1 MSEGREGTTRGMP
14 TVSFLEVD
22 GKVLSGEEFEEYC
35 KDHGLCRRCAR
46 VKTHKRSLKLFGR
59 GKKWEPLTVHDD
71 ENGEY
76 TVYKG
81 YCLQPTCYTIGQA
94 KRLLGES
101 GNRRSS
107 RRTRMTKKFKNRRG
121 RKKRNP
127 ETGSVMSGDSGDDD
141 DDDNKS
147 VSSFMSGLG
156 SILSGASFRGSKS
169 SRNKSR
175 LSSASSS
182 ASSVSSY
189 DFSDDDTID
198 SAMTPMP
205 VTLLDG
211 EVSPIVKHRVEQLE
225 HDYFTVMDLSKVELR
240 EVDIDAIVAALLKAK
255 TLEAVVMDKCKLK
268 DDDLEKVC
276 AALIEAGLTNIKRL
290 SLRQNSLGNQG
301 AASFYKLLE
310 TSTTLEILDLSEN
323 SISSRGACSV
333 IAAFQKNPS
342 PAIKTLNLAQNEI
355 WDMDDGS
362 FLKNN
367 TTLKTFNLDG
377 NFMHDEGAEQIA
389 TAIASNPKS
398 VIERL
403 YLGWNGIADDGA
415 SALAKMM
422 ETNSTLQVLGLAEN
436 DISNTGAR
444 AILSALAVNTS
455 VREISGLYHNQID
468 RKFIIVA
475 IKRLLHR
482 YGERNQGAATA
493 DENETAPAA
502 AEGTDTMDLTAVREG
517 EKAPG
522 DSKDDD
528 SSETS
533 LNWAAQLYSTEE
545 AEQEKE
551 VATVRHDSIRRS
563 SVALEAIEHWDW
575 GTFGI
580 EEIEAAG
587 DGPMSPHYSPK
598 KETKEVVTIEPSIP
612 APHLSGEYPTDRLTV
627 FQSCPLAFFD
637 RKSQEHHAVSLID
650 FEFEARSLKE
660 ALEDDVTLGAK
671 IEVEFENA
679 TSDRFN
685 VFFAHGGSS
694 VLHFSCF
701 GHPDFLAMENGFGY
715 MQALSSD
722 DLRRFVSHS
731 KDNVKVVLVSSNH
744 PEKIAKAFV
753 SAGVPH
759 VICCRRD
766 GVFRDA
772 GSVEFAKAFYQALAK
787 NKDLK
792 DAFNIAVEAVRTS
805 PLVKT
810 NRGFAD
816 KYVLLPE
823 KPDGDPYHDT
833 KVFFQSQLRKRPEVV
848 MPDTSLL
855 PKVPEHFVGREVDM
869 YEILESLRVDD
880 VVRVGG
886 PPGCGKASVVA
897 AVSRYVLERP
907 KSFQISSVFWLPPPK
922 GVVPEEDTLYGDLT
936 FVMSKLVE
944 AEDDIWDEEEYTDA
958 RDRIMVELEG
968 KRVVFVID
976 GRHFDS
982 EAAGENLERF
992 LSYLLNEISLKI
1004 ILLTA
1009 TEVNGS
1015 ATRTS
1020 RSRSEETIINIG
1032 PLDFNSSA
1040 LLFGESS
1047 KFVSIT
1053 GCPVAHTAEE
1063 FAGFLVPPSVAQ
1075 TVDQPTRS
1083 KVTSVRQKTLY
1094 EKMGNGNPR
1103 TIIETASR
1111 MPGSEFLELLSTARR
1126 PEIKVDSAGALE
1138 SQFLKRTAQK
1148 EKAIKSKNFAR
1159 AQDLESILEELDG
1172 LREKFPSLADLLSQ
1186 ERSMK
1191 RELAGVLAARK
1202 YDEANKL
1209 KRKMLTL
1216 KKTIMKE
1223 KSVQPSITVKYTA
1236 GGKLQELQAQMDNML
1251 KMAAKM
1257 NMDKSLS
1264 EMDASQT
1271 LQDDADSAKLAI
1283 SREGGPLTLHI
1294 NNGTLV
1300 DFDFTDGESGMVCWS
1315 NESLDLSIY
1324 DSGREVL
1331 EYGGDA
1337 LSEALSEVPTVIET
1351 QWGPVKCETGT
1362 AARIGPREFSKLVA
1376 TYLVCAVSPVSPS
1389 NDDDDWDGDENQD
1402 ADALH
1407 YLDTSIRS
1415 AYRSSFR
1422 MINDTPLEAV
1432 AFTTNTTKETG
1443 GTYERTLGV
1452 GLQTLVE
1459 EAKFTKLKSVYL
1471 YTSSKKE
1478 ATTLIK
1484 MALDMG
1490 LSVAV

>member
-1 MSEGREGTTRGMP
+1 MSADGPVGQASGFP

-59 GKKWEPLTVHDD
+59 GKKWEPLTLHD
-71 ENGEY
+71 EESGEY

-101 GNRRSS
+101 GNRRKT
-107 RRTRMTKKFKNRRG
+107 RRQRMTKKFKNRR
-121 RKKRNP
+121 RRTKRNP

-141 DDDNKS
+141 DDDKS

-156 SILSGASFRGSKS
+156 SILSGASFRSSKHK
-169 SRNKSR
+169 NR
-175 LSSASSS
+175 LSSASST
-182 ASSVSSY
+182 ASLVSSY

-205 VTLLDG
+205 VTLIDG

-240 EVDIDAIVAALLKAK
+240 EVDIDAIVSALLTAN

-268 DDDLEKVC
+268 DDGLERVC
-276 AALIEAGLTNIKRL
+276 AALIEAGHTTIKRL
-290 SLRQNSLGNQG
+290 SLRQNQIGNQG

-310 TSTTLEILDLSEN
+310 TSATLEILDLSEN

-333 IAAFQKNPS
+333 IGALHKNPNT
-342 PAIKTLNLAQNEI
+342 AIKTLNLAQNEI

-367 TTLKTFNLDG
+367 TTLKTCNLDG

-389 TAIASNPKS
+389 DAIASNPKS

-422 ETNSTLQVLGLAEN
+422 EANATLQVLGLAEN

-482 YGERNQGAATA
+482 YGERNQGAAA
-493 DENETAPAA
+493 SSEDESAPAPSGDA
-502 AEGTDTMDLTAVREG
+502 VDLTAVREV
-517 EKAPG
+517 EKATG
-522 DSKDDD
+522 DAKSDD

-551 VATVRHDSIRRS
+551 VATVHQDSIRRS
-563 SVALEAIEHWDW
+563 SVALEAIETWDW

-587 DGPMSPHYSPK
+587 DGPASPSHSPK
-598 KETKEVVTIEPSIP
+598 NEVKDAVAVEPAIP
-612 APHLSGEYPTDRLTV
+612 APHLSGELPTDRVTV
-627 FQSCPLAFFD
+627 FQSCPLAYFN
-637 RKSQEHHAVSLID
+637 RQSQEHHAVSLID
-650 FEFEARSLKE
+650 FEYESRNLKE
-660 ALEDDVTLGAK
+660 ALEDDIGLGAK

-685 VFFAHGGSS
+685 VFFSHGGSS
-694 VLHFSCF
+694 VVHFSCF

-722 DLRRFVSHS
+722 DLRRYVSYA
-731 KDNVKVVLVSSNH
+731 KGNVKVVLVSSNH
-744 PEKIAKAFV
+744 PEKIAKAFIG
-753 SAGVPH
+753 AGVPH
-759 VICCRRD
+759 VVCCRRD

-787 NKDLK
+787 NKSLK
-792 DAFNIAVEAVRTS
+792 EAFDVAVEAVRTS

-810 NRGFAD
+810 NRGFAH
-816 KYVLLPE
+816 KYLLLPE

-833 KVFFQSQLRKRPEVV
+833 KVFFQNQLRKRPEVV
-848 MPDTSLL
+848 MPDTSTL

-907 KSFQISSVFWLPPPK
+907 KSFQINSVFWLPPPK
-922 GVVPEEDTLYGDLT
+922 GVVAEEDTLYGDLD
-936 FVMSKLVE
+936 FVMSQLIE
-944 AEDDIWDEEEYTDA
+944 AEDDIWDEEDYTDA
-958 RDRIMVELEG
+958 RDRILVELEG

-976 GRHFDS
+976 GRHFES

-992 LSYLLNEISLKI
+992 LSYLLNEVSLKI

-1009 TEVNGS
+1009 TEVKGS

-1032 PLDFNSSA
+1032 PLDFKSSA
-1040 LLFGESS
+1040 VLFGESS

-1083 KVTSVRQKTLY
+1083 KTTSNRQKTLY
-1094 EKMGNGNPR
+1094 EKMGKGNPR
-1103 TIIETASR
+1103 AIVETAAN

-1126 PEIKVDSAGALE
+1126 PEIKVTSAGALE
-1138 SQFLKRTAQK
+1138 SQVIKRTAQRD
-1148 EKAIKSKNFAR
+1148 KAIKYKNFAR
-1159 AQDLESILEELDG
+1159 AQDLASILEELDG
-1172 LREKFPSLADLLSQ
+1172 LREKFPSLTDLLAQ

-1191 RELAGVLAARK
+1191 RELTGALAQRK
-1202 YDEANKL
+1202 YDQANKI
-1209 KRKMLTL
+1209 KRKMLAL

-1223 KSVQPSITVKYTA
+1223 KNAQPTVSAAKYTA

-1251 KMAAKM
+1251 KMAADM
-1257 NMDKSLS
+1257 GKSLS

-1271 LQDDADSAKLAI
+1271 LQDDADSAKFTI
-1283 SREGGPLTLHI
+1283 SRESGPLILHI
-1294 NNGTLV
+1294 NYGTLV
-1300 DFDFTDGESGMVCWS
+1300 DFDFTAGTSGMVCWS
-1315 NESLDLSIY
+1315 NESLDLSLYGAGQEI
-1324 DSGREVL
+1324 L

-1337 LSEALSEVPTVIET
+1337 LQEALSEVPTVIET

-1362 AARIGPREFSKLVA
+1362 AARIGPRAFSKLVA
-1376 TYLVCAVSPVSPS
+1376 SFLVCAVSPLSPS

-1407 YLDTSIRS
+1407 YLDTSVRS

-1432 AFTTNTTKETG
+1432 AFTTNTTKQTG
-1443 GTYERTLGV
+1443 GTYDRTLSV

-1471 YTSSKKE
+1471 FTSSKKE
-1478 ATTLIK
+1478 STTLIK

-1490 LSVAV
+1490 LTVAV